1 MDKDK
6 IKKLLE
12 RFFDGTTTREEETL
26 LMQYFAQEENVPKEW
41 EAEQQMFRQL
51 AEARQ
56 TLPPVPQG
64 LEERLGK
71 LIDKQES
78 EDRQG
83 HSITLPHRGRWSGS
97 LHRWWIVGAAACLLL
112 AGSIGLKMMQQPT
125 VEESLTP
132 ERAYAE
138 TERALLL
145 FAHTLNKG
153 VEQMT
158 TAQLATQR
166 MQEKINRTLNQIN
179 E

>member
-6 IKKLLE
+6 IKKLLV

-26 LMQYFAQEENVPKEW
+26 LMQYFAQEKNVPKEW
-41 EAEQQMFRQL
+41 EAEQQIFRQL
-51 AEARQ
+51 AEARHTQ
-56 TLPPVPQG
+56 PSTPEG
-64 LEERLGK
+64 LEERLIK
-71 LIDKQES
+71 HIDNLAEKES
-78 EDRQG
+78 P
-83 HSITLPHRGRWSGS
+83 IPHLQPRKAN
-97 LHRWWIVGAAACLLL
+97 RWWTIGVAACLLL
-112 AGSIGLKMMQQPT
+112 AGSIGLKMMQPP
-125 VEESLTP
+125 EEEALTP
-132 ERAYAE
+132 ETAYAE